1 MDGLIGGL
9 LYYYQVEGFEG
20 GERILHYTTA
30 QYSILIHVTIIIRYK
45 KKKKNIIYTLILR
58 KFFD

>member
-20 GERILHYTTA
+20 GERILNYTTA
-30 QYSILIHVTIIIRYK
+30 QYSILIHVTIIIR
-45 KKKKNIIYTLILR
+45 
-58 KFFD
+58 